1 LASTDRIPPVTAELL
16 SWLESVFIDR
26 LPANPAT
33 DLAEV
38 NAKIGEQRVIRKLRQ
53 VHNQQHEQALSGTP

>member
-26 LPANPAT
+26 LPATPQT
-33 DLAEV
+33 DMAQV
-38 NAKIGEQRVIRKLRQ
+38 NFAIGQQSVIRKLRQ
-53 VHNQQHEQALSGTP
+53 AHNQQHEQALSGTP